1 MSDLVKKELDALVV
15 AQQVSQLK
23 GLGETLVK
31 SGLLPAS
38 IKTPEAAVVII
49 LKGRELGIP
58 PMEAL
63 NSINVI
69 QGKPTVA
76 PQLMLALIYRS
87 GQGSIQIVER
97 TETRS
102 VVRAH
107 RLGQQP
113 QEFVFT
119 LEDARKLG
127 LAEKDNYKKQS
138 TVMLQ
143 WRNVAAAARAVFPD
157 VVAGL
162 YTPEEMGAEV
172 EVNEDGSMTIQAG
185 NGTPISEPDVI
196 EAEVVK
202 TAPAAL
208 PKDDSELATAKQ
220 VGKIQALFKELGI
233 GDDAHRDLRLFV
245 LGNITGKKV
254 ESSKDLSIGVAR
266 SVIEALMGFQVA
278 CTEKKV
284 SPGDCLEAYAAQVCD
299 GSWENPASIV
309 ADYAEVLKATR
320 G

>member
-1 MSDLVKKELDALVV
+1 MSNLVKRDLDALVV
-15 AQQVSQLK
+15 AQQVGQLK

-31 SGLLPAS
+31 SGLLPVG

-87 GQGSIQIVER
+87 GQGNIQIVER
-97 TETRS
+97 SETRS

-107 RLGQQP
+107 RIGQQP

-127 LAEKDNYKKQS
+127 LADKDNYKKQS

-143 WRNVAAAARAVFPD
+143 WRNVAAAARTVFPD

-185 NGTPISEPDVI
+185 AATTSTETKVI
-196 EAEVVK
+196 EAEVVV
-202 TAPAAL
+202 PASL
-208 PKDDSELATAKQ
+208 PRDDSELATAKQ
-220 VGKIQALFKELGI
+220 VGKIQALFKELGT
-233 GDDAHRDLRLFV
+233 GADPHRDLRLFV
-245 LGNITGKKV
+245 LSNITGKRV
-254 ESSKDLSIGVAR
+254 ESSKDLSIGAAR
-266 SVIEALMGFQVA
+266 TVIEALMGFQVA
-278 CTEKKV
+278 CTDKKIG
-284 SPGDCLEAYAAQVCD
+284 PNDCLEAYAAHVCD
-299 GSWENPASIV
+299 GSWDNPQSIV
-309 ADYAEVLKATR
+309 ADYAEALKATR